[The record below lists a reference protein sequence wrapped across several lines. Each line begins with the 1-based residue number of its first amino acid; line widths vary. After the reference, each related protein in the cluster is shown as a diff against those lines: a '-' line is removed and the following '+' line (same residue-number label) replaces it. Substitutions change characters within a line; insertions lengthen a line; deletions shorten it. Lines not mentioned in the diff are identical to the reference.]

1 MRLAGRGRHDGASP
15 VGRRSPGE
23 TKYGKES
30 ENEPHGHSPRPI
42 LM

>member
-1 MRLAGRGRHDGASP
+1 MVFSSGAGGP
-15 VGRRSPGE
+15 VGRRTPDE
-23 TKYGKES
+23 AKYGKES